1 MVSLPF
7 FIGMWYNTGKIFWKG
22 MWAVR
27 TIYIDQEETAQS
39 GALVIVSGEVQI
51 MRAGTV
57 FHTEQDKVRAE
68 VPQYQEMAERAG
80 VFFFFEDEELP
91 EIPFYAV
98 PSLELVARDREGNW
112 YGRSEDLGEG
122 VYCVT
127 PEGAAFRVS
136 ERMGRFS
143 SRLLAGEEVRE
154 LWEPVPELRVY
165 PSKAEAAR
173 EVELVPLEEL
183 LPKGWKERER

>member
-1 MVSLPF
+1 M
-7 FIGMWYNTGKIFWKG
+7 
-22 MWAVR
+22 R
-27 TIYIDQEETAQS
+27 TVYFDMGELNRF
-39 GALVIVSGEVQI
+39 GALGLLSSEAKVLP
-51 MRAGTV
+51 AGTV
-57 FHTEQDKVRAE
+57 IHTEQAKVRKE
-68 VPQYQEMAERAG
+68 LPQYQEMAERAG

-112 YGRSEDLGEG
+112 YGRSEDLREG

-143 SRLLAGEEVRE
+143 GRLLAGEEVRE
-154 LWEPVPELRVY
+154 LWEPVPELRV
-165 PSKAEAAR
+165 
-173 EVELVPLEEL
+173 
-183 LPKGWKERER
+183 

>member
-1 MVSLPF
+1 M
-7 FIGMWYNTGKIFWKG
+7 
-22 MWAVR
+22 R
-27 TIYIDQEETAQS
+27 TIYIDYGEVSQS
-39 GALVIVSGEVQI
+39 GPLGIFSCEVQI
-51 MRAGTV
+51 LYAGTV
-57 FHTEQDKVRAE
+57 LHTEQAKVRAE

-80 VFFFFEDEELP
+80 IYFFFEDEELP

-112 YGRSEDLGEG
+112 YGRAEDLGEG

-127 PEGAAFRVS
+127 PEGAAFRV
-136 ERMGRFS
+136 
-143 SRLLAGEEVRE
+143 E

-173 EVELVPLEEL
+173 EVELVPPEKL

>member
-1 MVSLPF
+1 M
-7 FIGMWYNTGKIFWKG
+7 
-22 MWAVR
+22 R
-27 TIYIDQEETAQS
+27 TIYIDYGEVSQS
-39 GALVIVSGEVQI
+39 GPLGIFSCEVQI
-51 MRAGTV
+51 LYAGTV
-57 FHTEQDKVRAE
+57 LHTEQAKVRAE

-80 VFFFFEDEELP
+80 IYFFFEDEELP

-112 YGRSEDLGEG
+112 YGRAEDLGEG

-127 PEGAAFRVS
+127 PEGAAFRV
-136 ERMGRFS
+136 
-143 SRLLAGEEVRE
+143 

-173 EVELVPLEEL
+173 EVELVPPEKL

>member
-1 MVSLPF
+1 M
-7 FIGMWYNTGKIFWKG
+7 
-22 MWAVR
+22 R
-27 TIYIDQEETAQS
+27 TVYFDMGELNRF
-39 GALVIVSGEVQI
+39 GALGLLSSEAKVLP
-51 MRAGTV
+51 AGTV
-57 FHTEQDKVRAE
+57 IHTEQAKIRKE
-68 VPQYQEMAERAG
+68 LPQYQEMAERAG
-80 VFFFFEDEELP
+80 IYFFFEDEELP

-112 YGRSEDLGEG
+112 YGRAEDLGEG

-143 SRLLAGEEVRE
+143 GRLLAGEEVRE

-173 EVELVPLEEL
+173 EVELVPPEKL

>member
-1 MVSLPF
+1 
-7 FIGMWYNTGKIFWKG
+7 

>member
-1 MVSLPF
+1 M
-7 FIGMWYNTGKIFWKG
+7 
-22 MWAVR
+22 R
-27 TIYIDQEETAQS
+27 TIYVDLGELDQS
-39 GALVIVSGEVQI
+39 GALGLFSSKVRILPAGAVI
-51 MRAGTV
+51 R
-57 FHTEQDKVRAE
+57 TEQAEIRAE
-68 VPQYQEMAERAG
+68 VPRYQEMAERAG

-112 YGRSEDLGEG
+112 YGRSEDLREG

-143 SRLLAGEEVRE
+143 GRLLAGEEVRE
-154 LWEPVPELRVY
+154 MWEPAPGLRVY
-165 PSKAEAAR
+165 PSKAEAAGQIR
-173 EVELVPLEEL
+173 LIPLSELAPEALERGE
-183 LPKGWKERER
+183 

>member
-1 MVSLPF
+1 M
-7 FIGMWYNTGKIFWKG
+7 
-22 MWAVR
+22 R
-27 TIYIDQEETAQS
+27 TIYVDLGELDQS
-39 GALVIVSGEVQI
+39 GALGLISSKVQI
-51 MRAGTV
+51 LPAGAV
-57 FHTEQDKVRAE
+57 IRTEQAEIRAE
-68 VPQYQEMAERAG
+68 VPRYQEMAERAG

-112 YGRSEDLGEG
+112 YGRSEDLREG

-143 SRLLAGEEVRE
+143 GRLLAGEEVRE

>member
-1 MVSLPF
+1 M
-7 FIGMWYNTGKIFWKG
+7 
-22 MWAVR
+22 R
-27 TIYIDQEETAQS
+27 TIYFDMGELNRF
-39 GALVIVSGEVQI
+39 GALGLLSSEAKVLP
-51 MRAGTV
+51 AGTV
-57 FHTEQDKVRAE
+57 IHTEQAKVRKE
-68 VPQYQEMAERAG
+68 LPQYQEMAERAG

-112 YGRSEDLGEG
+112 YGRSEDLREG

-143 SRLLAGEEVRE
+143 GRLPAGEEVRE

>member
-1 MVSLPF
+1 M
-7 FIGMWYNTGKIFWKG
+7 
-22 MWAVR
+22 R
-27 TIYIDQEETAQS
+27 TIYVDLVELDQS
-39 GALVIVSGEVQI
+39 GALGLISSKVRILPAGAVI
-51 MRAGTV
+51 R
-57 FHTEQDKVRAE
+57 TEQAEIRAE

-112 YGRSEDLGEG
+112 YGRSEDLREG

-143 SRLLAGEEVRE
+143 GRLLAGEEVRE

-173 EVELVPLEEL
+173 EVELVPLEKL

>member
-1 MVSLPF
+1 M
-7 FIGMWYNTGKIFWKG
+7 
-22 MWAVR
+22 R
-27 TIYIDQEETAQS
+27 TIYIDYGEVSQS
-39 GALVIVSGEVQI
+39 GPLGIFSCEVQI
-51 MRAGTV
+51 LYAGTV
-57 FHTEQDKVRAE
+57 LHTEQAKVRAE

-80 VFFFFEDEELP
+80 IYFFFEDEELP

-112 YGRSEDLGEG
+112 YGRAEDLGEG

-143 SRLLAGEEVRE
+143 ACWRGRRSGSCGSLSRSSGCTPPRRRQPGRWSWSRRRSCCQRDGRSGRDEDACHHRADERAGPDRH
-154 LWEPVPELRVY
+154 
-165 PSKAEAAR
+165 
-173 EVELVPLEEL
+173 
-183 LPKGWKERER
+183 

>member
-1 MVSLPF
+1 
-7 FIGMWYNTGKIFWKG
+7 MWYNTGKILCKG
-22 MWAVR
+22 GRAVR
-27 TIYIDQEETAQS
+27 TIYVDLGELDQS
-39 GALVIVSGEVQI
+39 GALGLFSSKVRILPAGAVI
-51 MRAGTV
+51 R
-57 FHTEQDKVRAE
+57 TEQAEIRAE
-68 VPQYQEMAERAG
+68 VPRYQEMAERAG

-112 YGRSEDLGEG
+112 CGRSEDLGEG